1 MNDVPTKKGDGDT
14 TTRGAPGAVTK
25 DRIDVPR
32 MFRVVLHNDDY
43 TSMEFVVEVLQ
54 DVFRLSKLQA
64 TRVMLL
70 VHTRGKGVA
79 GVYTREIA
87 ETKATEAI
95 GRARDSGYPL
105 LATTEPD
112 S

>member
-1 MNDVPTKKGDGDT
+1 MASKKDDGGT
-14 TTRGAPGAVTK
+14 TTKGAPGADTK
-25 DRIDVPR
+25 ARIEQPR
-32 MFRVVLHNDDY
+32 LFRVVLHNDDY
-43 TSMEFVVEVLQ
+43 TTMEFVVEVLIS
-54 DVFRLSKLQA
+54 VFRLSKLQA

-95 GRARDSGYPL
+95 GRARDHGYPL